1 MKSDTSETK
10 IKTTGFFTHVY
21 IETKTKIFI
30 IYKTTLI
37 LKLLTDV
44 VLL

>member
-1 MKSDTSETK
+1 MKSDTSEAK
-10 IKTTGFFTHVY
+10 IKTTIFLHMYT
-21 IETKTKIFI
+21 ETKTKIFI

>member
-1 MKSDTSETK
+1 MKSDTSEAK
-10 IKTTGFFTHVY
+10 IKTTNFFTYVY
-21 IETKTKIFI
+21 IETETKIFI